1 HISSLINGGAPPS
14 LVSHTI
20 SFRYVSTR
28 ERRKD
33 MESNRSSKKNGGGKL
48 TQRLARMFRSS
59 CKPST
64 SVSTNLSSTA
74 STRALLDDAVLEPVF
89 VPCRRDRSLGRSLS
103 FPVLND
109 RLRHNTVGVCSGCRP
124 TRAVECE
131 QSSRLMMRNE
141 KWKDLKARKKERR
154 VRETGGYY
162 ETGAWE
168 GRTCPPSSPSSP
180 SNSSYY
186 YYCFNGAMKEET
198 KEIKVVKR
206 KKKKKKKRLASN
218 SYGFNCSSSME
229 SNNDG
234 DGFFSSEGREVEEE
248 ETEMLFS
255 SRSFSSDSSEF
266 YQRPTSK
273 KKNKNVKKPQWD
285 RRRGRKREAWGV
297 CKGFQR
303 LLSVSSPAGRKEK
316 KGFAVV
322 KRSSDPYN
330 DFRSSMVEM
339 ITERQIFGAQDLE
352 CLLQSYL
359 CLNSSHLHPLILQA
373 FSDIWVVLF
382 GH

>member
-1 HISSLINGGAPPS
+1 MDSPLHISSLINGGALPS
-14 LVSHTI
+14 LLSHTI

-28 ERRKD
+28 ERRKE

-64 SVSTNLSSTA
+64 SVSANLSSTA
-74 STRALLDDAVLEPVF
+74 STRALLDDDVLEPVF
-89 VPCRRDRSLGRSLS
+89 VPCSRDRRLGRSLS

-109 RLRHNTVGVCSGCRP
+109 SLRHNTVGVCSGCRP
-124 TRAVECE
+124 TRAVACE

-206 KKKKKKKRLASN
+206 KKKKKKRLASN

-229 SNNDG
+229 NNNDG

-273 KKNKNVKKPQWD
+273 KKNKNVK
-285 RRRGRKREAWGV
+285 
-297 CKGFQR
+297 
-303 LLSVSSPAGRKEK
+303 
-316 KGFAVV
+316 
-322 KRSSDPYN
+322 
-330 DFRSSMVEM
+330 
-339 ITERQIFGAQDLE
+339 
-352 CLLQSYL
+352 
-359 CLNSSHLHPLILQA
+359 
-373 FSDIWVVLF
+373 
-382 GH
+382 

>member
-1 HISSLINGGAPPS
+1 
-14 LVSHTI
+14 
-20 SFRYVSTR
+20 
-28 ERRKD
+28 

-74 STRALLDDAVLEPVF
+74 STRALLDDAVLEPAVF
-89 VPCRRDRSLGRSLS
+89 VPCRRDRSLGRRSLS
-103 FPVLND
+103 SPVLND
-109 RLRHNTVGVCSGCRP
+109 RLRHNTVEVCSGCRP
-124 TRAVECE
+124 TRAVECD

-198 KEIKVVKR
+198 KVVK
-206 KKKKKKKRLASN
+206 KKTKKKKKKRLLSN
-218 SYGFNCSSSME
+218 SNGFNCSSSME

-248 ETEMLFS
+248 ETEMFFS

-266 YQRPTSK
+266 YQSPTSK

-322 KRSSDPYN
+322 KRSSDPYT
-330 DFRSSMVEM
+330 DFSSSMVEM
-339 ITERQIFGAQDLE
+339 ITERQIYGAQDLE